1 MSRLRLA
8 DQWPT
13 LVVATVAA
21 AFGAMLLQVTG
32 LLGAAIRADDATASS
47 DTAMLI
53 LTITAWVFIVIA
65 VYVGAIVTSN
75 TVATVVA
82 GRTRTIALL
91 RLVGASAGSQRAAIA
106 REGLVVGT
114 AGAVAGVLVGSLAAR
129 GMGLWA
135 VQADVIPETAY
146 DWANPWVAPP
156 AVVVALTTWLAAWV
170 GSRRVLAVRP
180 AEALGGANES
190 SRAELRA
197 RRGRNIAAITLTVAG
212 SALLAFGVLAG
223 LVTPLG
229 VLIGLIGGVLSFT
242 GIVLGAH
249 LVMPPVLRAVGGLL
263 GRSPSARLAAE
274 NAVRHPERSSRMTIG
289 LVIGVTLVTMFAV
302 AMESYRALLLEAVA
316 DQPQLIAGIEAMVDA
331 TVAVFSVLIGFSALI
346 AAIGLVNTLS
356 LSVLQRGRELGL
368 LRALGFERRQ
378 VRTMVVA
385 EAAALTAAATVVG
398 VVLGIGYGWA
408 GAQSML
414 GSVSGEPMLIAP
426 VMPWPVLGMIVV
438 AAAVLT
444 IIASLAPARRAARV
458 SPVEALAVG

>member
-8 DQWPT
+8 DQWPA
-13 LVVATVAA
+13 LVVAAVAA

-32 LLGAAIRADDATASS
+32 LLGAAIRADDAAASS

-114 AGAVAGVLVGSLAAR
+114 AGAVAGVLIGSFAAW

-190 SRAELRA
+190 SREELRA
-197 RRGRNIAAITLTVAG
+197 RRGRNIAAITLTAAG
-212 SALLAFGVLAG
+212 TALLALGVLAG

-302 AMESYRALLLEAVA
+302 AMESYRVLLLEAVA

-331 TVAVFSVLIGFSALI
+331 TVAVFTVLIGFSALI

-385 EAAALTAAATVVG
+385 EAAALTAAATMVG
-398 VVLGIGYGWA
+398 VVLGVGYGWA

-426 VMPWPVLGMIVV
+426 VMPWPVLGLIVV

>member
-1 MSRLRLA
+1 MNRLRLA

-32 LLGAAIRADDATASS
+32 LLGAAIRADEGTASS
-47 DTAMLI
+47 DTAMVV
-53 LTITAWVFIVIA
+53 LTMTAWVFIVIA

-106 REGLVVGT
+106 KEGLVVGSI
-114 AGAVAGVLVGSLAAR
+114 GAIAGVLIGSAAAWA
-129 GMGLWA
+129 MGLWA
-135 VQADVIPETAY
+135 VQADVIPATAY
-146 DWANPWVAPP
+146 DWVNPWVAPP
-156 AVVVALTTWLAAWV
+156 AIVVALTTWLAAWV

-190 SRAELRA
+190 STEELRA
-197 RRGRNIAAITLTVAG
+197 RRGRNVAAITL
-212 SALLAFGVLAG
+212 SATGLGLLALGVLTG

-229 VLIGLIGGVLSFT
+229 VLVGLIGGVLSFT

-249 LVMPPVLRAVGGLL
+249 LVMPPVLRGVGRLL
-263 GRSPSARLAAE
+263 GRTPSARLAAE

-302 AMESYRALLLEAVA
+302 AMESYRVLLLEAVA
-316 DQPQLIAGIEAMVDA
+316 DKPELMAGIEAMVDA

-356 LSVLQRGRELGL
+356 LSVLQRTRELGL

-378 VRTMVVA
+378 VRGMVVA

-398 VVLGIGYGWA
+398 IVLGVGYGWA

-426 VMPWPVLGMIVV
+426 VMPWPVLGLVVV
-438 AAAVLT
+438 AAVVLT
-444 IIASLAPARRAARV
+444 IVASLAPARRAARV
-458 SPVEALAVG
+458 SPVAALAVG

>member
-1 MSRLRLA
+1 MNRLNLA

-13 LVVATVAA
+13 FTVATLAA

-32 LLGAAIRADDATASS
+32 LLGASIRADDTAASS
-47 DTAMLI
+47 GTAMLM
-53 LTITAWVFIVIA
+53 LAITAWVFIVIA

-82 GRTRTIALL
+82 GRTRLIALL
-91 RLVGASAGSQRAAIA
+91 RLVGASARSQRAAIA

-114 AGAVAGVLVGSLAAR
+114 AGAVAGVLVGSFAAW
-129 GMGLWA
+129 GLGRWA
-135 VQADVIPETAY
+135 VVADVIPDTPY
-146 DWANPWVAPP
+146 DWVNVWVAPP
-156 AVVVALTTWLAAWV
+156 AAVVALTTWLAAWV
-170 GSRRVLAVRP
+170 GSRRVLSVRP

-190 SRAELRA
+190 SHDELRT
-197 RRGRNIAAITLTVAG
+197 RRGRNATAITLTVAG
-212 SALLAFGVLAG
+212 VALLALGVLAG

-229 VLIGLIGGVLSFT
+229 VFIGLIGGILSFT

-249 LVMPPVLRAVGGLL
+249 VVMPPVLRAVGRLL

-274 NAVRHPERSSRMTIG
+274 NAVRNPERSSRMTIG

-302 AMESYRALLLEAVA
+302 AMESYRVLMIESVA
-316 DQPQLIAGIEAMVDA
+316 DRPELVAGIQAMVDA

-378 VRTMVVA
+378 LRAMVVA

-398 VVLGIGYGWA
+398 VALGVGYGWA
-408 GAQSML
+408 GAQSLL
-414 GSVSGEPMLIAP
+414 GGATGQPLLIAP
-426 VMPWPVLGMIVV
+426 VMPWPVLGLVVV
-438 AAAVLT
+438 AAVVLT
-444 IIASLAPARRAARV
+444 IIASVAPARRAARV

>member
-13 LVVATVAA
+13 LVVAAVAA

-32 LLGAAIRADDATASS
+32 LLGAAIRADDATGSS

-53 LTITAWVFIVIA
+53 LAITAWVFIVIA

-114 AGAVAGVLVGSLAAR
+114 AGAVAGVLIGSFAAW
-129 GMGLWA
+129 GMGAWA
-135 VQADVIPETAY
+135 VRADVIPETAY

-190 SRAELRA
+190 SREELHA
-197 RRGRNIAAITLTVAG
+197 RKGRNVAAVTLTVTG
-212 SALLAFGVLAG
+212 LALLVIGVLAG

-229 VLIGLIGGVLSFT
+229 VFIGLIGGVLSFT

-249 LVMPPVLRAVGGLL
+249 LVMPPVLRAVGRLL

-302 AMESYRALLLEAVA
+302 AMESYRVLLLEAVA
-316 DQPQLIAGIEAMVDA
+316 DRPELVAGIEAMVDA

-356 LSVLQRGRELGL
+356 LSVLQRTRELGL

-378 VRTMVVA
+378 VRAMVVA
-385 EAAALTAAATVVG
+385 EAAALTAAATIVG
-398 VVLGIGYGWA
+398 IVLGVGYGWA

-426 VMPWPVLGMIVV
+426 VMPWPVLGLV
-438 AAAVLT
+438 AAAAVVLT
-444 IIASLAPARRAARV
+444 VVASLAPARRAARV

>member
-1 MSRLRLA
+1 
-8 DQWPT
+8 
-13 LVVATVAA
+13 
-21 AFGAMLLQVTG
+21 
-32 LLGAAIRADDATASS
+32 
-47 DTAMLI
+47 
-53 LTITAWVFIVIA
+53 
-65 VYVGAIVTSN
+65 
-75 TVATVVA
+75 
-82 GRTRTIALL
+82 
-91 RLVGASAGSQRAAIA
+91 
-106 REGLVVGT
+106 
-114 AGAVAGVLVGSLAAR
+114 
-129 GMGLWA
+129 
-135 VQADVIPETAY
+135 
-146 DWANPWVAPP
+146 
-156 AVVVALTTWLAAWV
+156 
-170 GSRRVLAVRP
+170 
-180 AEALGGANES
+180 
-190 SRAELRA
+190 
-197 RRGRNIAAITLTVAG
+197 
-212 SALLAFGVLAG
+212 VLAG

-229 VLIGLIGGVLSFT
+229 VLVGVIGGVLSFT

-302 AMESYRALLLEAVA
+302 AMESYRVLLLEAVA

-356 LSVLQRGRELGL
+356 LSVLQRTRELGL

-378 VRTMVVA
+378 VRGMVVA

-398 VVLGIGYGWA
+398 IALGVVYGWA

-426 VMPWPVLGMIVV
+426 VMPWPVLGLVVV
-438 AAAVLT
+438 AAVVLT

>member
-13 LVVATVAA
+13 LVVAAVAA

-32 LLGAAIRADDATASS
+32 RLGAAIRADDATASS

-53 LTITAWVFIVIA
+53 LAITAWVFIVIA

-114 AGAVAGVLVGSLAAR
+114 AGAVAGVLIGSLAAW
-129 GMGLWA
+129 GMGMWA
-135 VQADVIPETAY
+135 VQADVIPETPY

-190 SRAELRA
+190 SREELRA
-197 RRGRNIAAITLTVAG
+197 RRGRNIAAITLTATG
-212 SALLAFGVLAG
+212 SALLALGVLAG

-302 AMESYRALLLEAVA
+302 AMESYRVLLLEAVA

-398 VVLGIGYGWA
+398 VVLGVGYGWA

-426 VMPWPVLGMIVV
+426 VMPWPVLGLIVV
-438 AAAVLT
+438 AGAVLT